1 MSKNGKTKNDIK
13 VIERTLKLIV
23 KREREK
29 SRDALELSRR
39 CSAHAQHASRT
50 LSVFRR
56 LAASSHFS
64 SCALVCAVV
73 ITCASITGAHADDRR
88 CKRDRDDD
96 NKNYILRR
104 QEAYQV
110 QGVPTS
116 RLIIGKREI
125 DFYRD
130 GKAFE
135 KDNRLR

>member
-1 MSKNGKTKNDIK
+1 MGNMNRLFES
-13 VIERTLKLIV
+13 
-23 KREREK
+23 
-29 SRDALELSRR
+29 ALL
-39 CSAHAQHASRT
+39 
-50 LSVFRR
+50 
-56 LAASSHFS
+56 
-64 SCALVCAVV
+64 CAVV

-135 KDNRLR
+135 KDNRVR